1 MGLSHQSCLVLGAS
15 SQLGECLIPRLL
27 DAKYIVH
34 AVSRKADV
42 KTPAQQSIQWHT
54 MDLQATNDWPVV
66 VSLVIH
72 LAPLYFLPTL
82 LKQAAS
88 PLRVIAISSTS
99 IRTKQN
105 SPSIAERLMA
115 QRLLKAEEELH
126 QLCLAAGH
134 HLTILRPTML
144 YGLERDA
151 TIGRMQKFVR
161 RWGVLPIP
169 AMRTGLRQPVHVD
182 DIAQAVVQVI
192 GVKSTFNKVYE
203 LGGRDRLD
211 VHTLAK
217 RIFTDN
223 QKAIRLLYIPAWVI
237 SIALQ
242 VMRRLRPELDWS
254 PALLKRA
261 ALDQVVNNQPAV
273 DDFQYSPR
281 QFSGA
286 FNTSGLNKLN

>member
-15 SQLGECLIPRLL
+15 SQLGECLIPHLL

-223 QKAIRLLYIPAWVI
+223 QKAIRLLYIPTWVI

>member
-1 MGLSHQSCLVLGAS
+1 MGLSHRSCLVLGAS

-27 DAKYIVH
+27 GANYKVH
-34 AVSRKADV
+34 AVSRKTYV
-42 KTPAQQSIQWHT
+42 KNTTQQSIQWHA
-54 MDLQATNDWPVV
+54 MDLQIANDWPVA

-72 LAPLYFLPTL
+72 LAPLYFLPAL
-82 LKQAAS
+82 LKHATA

-105 SPSIAERLMA
+105 SPSVAERLMA

-126 QLCLAAGH
+126 QLCRATGH
-134 HLTILRPTML
+134 NLTILRPTML

-161 RWGVLPIP
+161 CWGVLPIP

-182 DIAQAVVQVI
+182 DIAQAVVQVVE
-192 GVKSTFNKVYE
+192 VKSTFNKVYE
-203 LGGRDRLD
+203 LGGRDCLD

-223 QKAIRLLYIPAWVI
+223 QKSIRLLYIPTWI
-237 SIALQ
+237 MSITLR

-261 ALDQVVNNQPAV
+261 ALDQVVNNQPAI

-281 QFSGA
+281 PFSGL
-286 FNTSGLNKLN
+286 FNSSELNKLN